1 MFDTSILLH
10 STRWVS
16 DDSFLV
22 RYLEPLLSSFF
33 LLFDSCFSYDTLISL
48 LAAIQKTETAGLLSQ
63 NTLLG
68 YSSCQISLFSFILLS
83 HTPHFSLSSSASLIS
98 SLLAVALIC
107 FFFPLS
113 SPRRRPSPPPPNK
126 ERRGKGRWTDEMAK
140 RQRWK
145 RKREDKSAY
154 GAGGRKRETIKVKQ
168 IKKGLEK

>member
-16 DDSFLV
+16 DDSSLV

-113 SPRRRPSPPPPNK
+113 SPCVALLLLPQTKREVAKEDEQMRWLKGSDGK
-126 ERRGKGRWTDEMAK
+126 ERGRTKAHTEQEAVRGKR
-140 RQRWK
+140 
-145 RKREDKSAY
+145 
-154 GAGGRKRETIKVKQ
+154 
-168 IKKGLEK
+168 